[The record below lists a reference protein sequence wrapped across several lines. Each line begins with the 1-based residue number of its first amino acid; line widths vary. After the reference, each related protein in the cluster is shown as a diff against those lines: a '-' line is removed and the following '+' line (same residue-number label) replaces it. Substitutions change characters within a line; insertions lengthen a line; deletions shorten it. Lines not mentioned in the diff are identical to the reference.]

1 MTGANDATRDEPI
14 PGDPRTVLVV
24 SNRRLDENSGR
35 AEKFATRA
43 RLLRDRGWKLRL
55 GYVDPTATGLPRGIA
70 RCVRLARDADVID
83 SVSNPP
89 HLQIAGAIAARA
101 TGTPWVAEFRDPLVA
116 NPDVAPGSVAAR
128 VRRRLERYILVNAD
142 RVVWYDGI
150 QIPDDYFATEYPDVP
165 ADRYRQLPPIG
176 FERAAFDAAMP
187 RSLDRFTVTY
197 AGSFYEGWIEPY
209 TFLDGFGRF
218 VDANPGTEPQA
229 LFYGDW
235 NDDYDRAARTHGVV
249 DHVDPRPFVDHDE
262 LIGVLKGSDALL
274 YVGGDDPRNRL
285 NLPSKLY
292 DYIGAGRPILA
303 VVDPSFRVAEVVR
316 DNDLGIVV
324 DPNDAEGVRTAL
336 ERIQSNEFIFD
347 PDPSAVAEFTRERSV
362 ATYVATLEA
371 VAE

>member
-1 MTGANDATRDEPI
+1 MTGKSDATPDEPA
-14 PGDPRTVLVV
+14 PRDPRTVLVV
-24 SNRRLDENSGR
+24 SNRWLDENSGR
-35 AEKFATRA
+35 AEKLATRA
-43 RLLRDRGWKLRL
+43 RLLRERGWELRL
-55 GYVDPTATGLPRGIA
+55 GYVEPTATGLPRGIV

-83 SVSNPP
+83 SISNPP

-116 NPDVAPGSVAAR
+116 NPAVAPGSVAAR
-128 VRRRLERYILVNAD
+128 LRRRLEGYILVHAD

-150 QIPDDYFATEYPDVP
+150 QLPDDYFAITYPDVP

-176 FERAAFDAAMP
+176 FERAAFDAATP
-187 RSLDRFTVTY
+187 RSFDRFTVTY

-218 VDANPGTEPQA
+218 VDANPDIEPQA

-235 NDDYDRAARTHGVV
+235 NDEYDRTARAHGIG
-249 DHVDPRPFVDHDE
+249 DHVDPRPFVPHE
-262 LIGVLKGSDALL
+262 EVIGTLQGSDVLL

-303 VVDPSFRVAEVVR
+303 IVDPSFRVAEIVR

-324 DPNDAEGVRTAL
+324 EPGNAGGVRRAL
-336 ERIQSNEFIFD
+336 ERLRSGGFVHD
-347 PDPSAVAEFTRERSV
+347 PAPAGVAGFTRERSV
-362 ATYVATLEA
+362 AAYVAALEA